1 LAGVGKASSTAPLI
15 AKQKKGSGFRGLLNY
30 VEGKEGARRI
40 GGNMVGRNARELAA
54 EFKFSWKL
62 SARVKKPVYHV
73 SMSVPKGTE
82 LDDETWNVL
91 ARDYLEEMGFTAN
104 QYAVYRHTD
113 REHDHIHIV
122 ASRVRLDSG
131 KTVDDAWDFVTSKKV
146 LNELAKTHGLAP
158 LETSFNEPDR
168 RAPTTGQ
175 KRRVM
180 REIEEYEEGKRD
192 KPPEP
197 TVLEQLQ
204 DAIDKASLDKPI
216 MPELIERL
224 KDQGVDARVQFQ
236 STGRINGISYALNGV
251 KFAGKK
257 LGRAYTFPGL
267 QKYRGIS
274 YESERDDDL
283 IKELNLR
290 PPVSLQ
296 SKKQHQEHPTE
307 ERQEKPFKPILKIS
321 EEQREKAEQIYP
333 IAWSIFLQATR
344 QGKAQEETPGTWSY
358 KGQNYALYY
367 IQESA
372 SFSISNK
379 DRGELARYE
388 AGLLQSAQA
397 IQQQDLETLQR
408 HDEAQQQIKLLERQK
423 QEQLKQQATL
433 PKKDIDYE
441 R

>member
-1 LAGVGKASSTAPLI
+1 MTAALI
-15 AKQKKGSGFRGLLNY
+15 AKQIKGSGFRGLLNY

-54 EFKFSWKL
+54 EFKLSCQL

-91 ARDYLEEMGFTAN
+91 AIDYLEKMDFTAN
-104 QYAVYRHTD
+104 QYAVYRHSD
-113 REHDHIHIV
+113 RDHDHIHIV
-122 ASRVRLDSG
+122 ASRVRLDTG
-131 KTVDDAWDFVTSKKV
+131 KTVNDEWDFVTSKKV
-146 LNELAKTHGLAP
+146 LNELVKIHGLAP
-158 LETSFNEPDR
+158 LETEINSPDR

-180 REIEEYEEGKRD
+180 REQEEYKDGKRD

-204 DAIDKASLDKPI
+204 DAIDQASLDRPT

-224 KDQGVDARVQFQ
+224 KNRGIDARVQFQ

-267 QKYRGIS
+267 KKHRGVS
-274 YESERDDDL
+274 YESDRDDDF

-290 PPVSLQ
+290 PPAEQFSIQ
-296 SKKQHQEHPTE
+296 QPQEHLQEQPP
-307 ERQEKPFKPILKIS
+307 EKPFERLPQIS
-321 EEQREKAEQIYP
+321 TEQRERAEQLYP
-333 IAWSIFLQATR
+333 IAWKIFQRAKR
-344 QGKAQEETPGTWSY
+344 QGKVWEESSGIWSY
-358 KGQNYALYY
+358 RGENYALYHSR
-367 IQESA
+367 ERDH
-372 SFSISNK
+372 FSISNRE
-379 DRGELARYE
+379 RGELARYE
-388 AGLLQSAQA
+388 AGKVESAQA
-397 IQQQDLETLQR
+397 IGQQDLETLRR
-408 HDEAQQQIKLLERQK
+408 HGEAQQQRELLERQK
-423 QEQLKQQATL
+423 QEQLREQSTKT
-433 PKKDIDYE
+433 KKDTGYE